1 MSLEARIESLEN
13 AVVALTEVLKAST
26 SGTAVTAAAGK
37 GSTKADDKKE
47 EGDKAKPARAS
58 RSTKSTE
65 PKVPTVKELQTV
77 AQKFLDDAE
86 GNEDAFTERRGK
98 IKDLCEEFKVKRLTE
113 ADEADRADI
122 IKALNDFAE
131 ENPVEDDDQ
140 GGI

>member
-1 MSLEARIESLEN
+1 MSLEARLESLEN
-13 AVVALTEVLKAST
+13 AVIAMTEVLKAST

-37 GSTKADDKKE
+37 GKADDKKE
-47 EGDKAKPARAS
+47 EGEKAKPARAS

>member
-1 MSLEARIESLEN
+1 MSIEARLESLEN

-26 SGTAVTAAAGK
+26 SGTAVTAAGK

-47 EGDKAKPARAS
+47 EGEKAKPARAS

-77 AQKFLDDAE
+77 AQKFLDEAE
-86 GNEDAFTERRGK
+86 GNEDAFTDRRGK

-122 IKALNDFAE
+122 IKALTDFAE
-131 ENPVEDDDQ
+131 ENPVEDDQ